1 MFTYGVISGPYFPVF
16 GLNTDIYGDLQDF
29 RIQSEYRKYRP
40 EITSCLDTFHVVD
53 IALFIPFPGDFTFL
67 LQHDKIAKQDS
78 KELKFTL
85 SYFNKSQGLKLLKN
99 FSPYFFV
106 VVSEYYEHGV
116 RV

>member
-1 MFTYGVISGPYFPVF
+1 M
-16 GLNTDIYGDLQDF
+16 
-29 RIQSEYRKYRP
+29 
-40 EITSCLDTFHVVD
+40 DTFHVVD

-116 RV
+116 RVWKILSENTTQREWKKIAQVYVLNNLLMISKNETENYSS